1 MMKKKRITQPAC
13 LNFDSKKMSKQNNN
27 KKQQPQQQNPSS
39 SLHLYSLSVAWKKWS
54 AENVH
59 AVLYNLIKKSSFYL
73 NLCVFCTNYRT
84 KVHLKM
90 VHSCLIW
97 GWWCSGGFFFS
108 LAKIWGEGMMVHSL
122 PALFFLKWRSTHE
135 HQFHFCRPGSVYSDS
150 VS

>member
-1 MMKKKRITQPAC
+1 MTGRALKIQPEALHKRNAERRRWWRRRWSHRPAC

-39 SLHLYSLSVAWKKWS
+39 SLHLYSVFVTWKKWT

-73 NLCVFCTNYRT
+73 HLCVFCTNYRT

-90 VHSCLIW
+90 VNNCLIW
-97 GWWCSGGFFFS
+97 GWWCSGGFFSHLQRFGGKGWWFIPCLHFFS
-108 LAKIWGEGMMVHSL
+108 
-122 PALFFLKWRSTHE
+122 F
-135 HQFHFCRPGSVYSDS
+135 
-150 VS
+150 